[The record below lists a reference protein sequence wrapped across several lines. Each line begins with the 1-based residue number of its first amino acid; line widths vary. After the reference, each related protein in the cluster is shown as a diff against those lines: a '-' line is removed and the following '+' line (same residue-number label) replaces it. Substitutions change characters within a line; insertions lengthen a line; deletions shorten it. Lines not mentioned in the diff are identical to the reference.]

1 MIEIHKEIVPGAPF
15 PLRQQTASEL
25 EKLART
31 NPPAAAHQRIA
42 GDLSTALKIL
52 SRHYDTLESVIENES
67 FDGNIDLA

>member
-42 GDLSTALKIL
+42 GDLTALKIL
-52 SRHYDTLESVIENES
+52 SRQYDTLESVIEDES
-67 FDGNIDLA
+67 FDGNIA